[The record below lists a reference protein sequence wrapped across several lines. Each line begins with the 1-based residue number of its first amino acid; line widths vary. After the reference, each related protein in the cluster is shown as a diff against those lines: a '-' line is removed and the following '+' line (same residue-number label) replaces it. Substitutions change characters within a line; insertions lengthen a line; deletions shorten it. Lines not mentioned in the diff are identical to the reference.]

1 MMKIQAPA
9 DGAGG
14 SGKPWLRTAG
24 DGSRLGDN
32 TKFKKEKVWKGKNYR
47 N

>member
-9 DGAGG
+9 DGAGV
-14 SGKPWLRTAG
+14 SGKPWLGTPG

-32 TKFKKEKVWKGKNYR
+32 SKFKKEKVWKGKNSR

>member
-14 SGKPWLRTAG
+14 TGQPRLGAAG
-24 DGSRLGDN
+24 DGSGPGVTAD
-32 TKFKKEKVWKGKNYR
+32 
-47 N
+47 